1 MSAEAGLAGQIDARR
16 AQPGDQQP
24 AAPEPKRLKRAVDA
38 CLRRK
43 APELDEEERDRR
55 IREVARKLQAG
66 ETSDIALGDLRLA
79 LIGLRDHAAF
89 RSSMVARQRLLSE
102 AITRRGRTPVN
113 ALFTALFFTFEQG
126 SPETRRIHDHLRQHA
141 GELRRK
147 TREFVARTHFFD
159 NDCGMAYLLSQLDL
173 ANPVASLERAGLAAT
188 LQESAFGFALKC
200 RALDRALARAETNG
214 YPLSQV
220 LGWIEL
226 GARQRPDL
234 QSVLYSHLL
243 SPFLDRNPSAGLRL
257 TITQFLLVHFG
268 DPRAVTWPR
277 LPGDRGGSSRDQC
290 VAVMKRW
297 VDRL

>member
-1 MSAEAGLAGQIDARR
+1 MSVETGLVRQIDARR
-16 AQPGDQQP
+16 AQSGEPQP
-24 AAPEPKRLKRAVDA
+24 AAPEPSRLKRAVDI
-38 CLRRK
+38 CLRQK
-43 APELDEEERDRR
+43 APEPEAEARDRR
-55 IREVARKLQAG
+55 IKEVADKLQAG
-66 ETSDIALGDLRLA
+66 AASDIALCDLRLA
-79 LIGLRDHAAF
+79 LIGLRDHPAF

-102 AITRRGRTPVN
+102 AITRRGLTPVN
-113 ALFTALFFTFEQG
+113 ALFTALFFTFEPG
-126 SPETRRIHDHLRQHA
+126 SPETRRMLDHLRQHA
-141 GELRRK
+141 GDLRRE
-147 TREFVARTHFFD
+147 TREFVARTRFFD
-159 NDCGMAYLLSQLDL
+159 SDCGVAYLLSQLDL
-173 ANPVASLERAGLAAT
+173 ANPVASLERAGLSAT
-188 LQESAFGFALKC
+188 LQDSAYGFALKC

-277 LPGDRGGSSRDQC
+277 LPGDRGGSRRDQC

-297 VDRL
+297 VDRS